1 MCCCTDI
8 INESL
13 NNNILLRV
21 LVNRCHGE
29 ILSVVTKD
37 GTTWDVCQSL
47 CIVCALT
54 SFAKS
59 CPFFVNFI
67 FFWFYYYLIFCLV
80 LLIALFSVY
89 DMYVLPFGVTKSN
102 IF

>member
-59 CPFFVNFI
+59 CPFFCQFH
-67 FFWFYYYLIFCLV
+67 FFLV
-80 LLIALFSVY
+80 LLLSYILLSSSY
-89 DMYVLPFGVTKSN
+89 CT
-102 IF
+102 IQCI